1 VKIKGKKKE
10 KEKEEEIREYEMIQQ
25 TGKHLNN

>member
-10 KEKEEEIREYEMIQQ
+10 KEKEEEIREYEIIQQ